1 MDEIKILSCSECFQ
15 NRGLKL
21 DAEKLGILNEEP
33 CPACKSCEGKKLTK
47 LDIVNLAHR
56 FFTLGTMH
64 RCDYGAAP
72 IIQFNQRQTTTIK
85 HSQSLANDIELFE
98 KVLEGGF
105 FLYGPRTWMIGE
117 IEPLKSLI
125 NPETRNEIIKRII
138 TEYPRIVL
146 NGRDFF
152 YRIRKNLK
160 DPEDPNGYDSP
171 PSDKSGNNRF
181 DSNNLSVMYA
191 SQDLQ
196 VCVHECRV
204 TAEDDIYVAT
214 IMPSKNLYLLDL
226 SAILVEE
233 KVTEFESLD
242 MAVHTL
248 FLAGEHSYEICRDL
262 AVAAYNSGF
271 DGIVYPSYFSHL
283 RTGTIPFQTTYG
295 FSLRRF
301 PQFQNYERSKIIP
314 NLALFGY
321 PIANRKA
328 KVSCI
333 NKLIMTRVDYDYH
346 FGPVGVL

>member
-1 MDEIKILSCSECFQ
+1 MDEIKILLCSECFQ

-47 LDIVNLAHR
+47 QDIVNLARR

-72 IIQFNQRQTTTIK
+72 IIQFSQRQTTTIK
-85 HSQSLANDIELFE
+85 YSQSLTNDIELFE
-98 KVLEGGF
+98 KVLECGF
-105 FLYGPRTWMIGE
+105 FHYGLRTWMIGE

-146 NGRDFF
+146 NNRDFF

-181 DSNNLSVMYA
+181 DSNNLPVMYT

-214 IMPSKNLYLLDL
+214 IMPSKNLHLLDL

-233 KVTEFESLD
+233 NVTEFESLD
-242 MAVHTL
+242 IAIHML
-248 FLAGEHSYEICRDL
+248 FLAGKHSYEICRDL
-262 AVAAYNSGF
+262 AVAAYSSSF

-283 RTGTIPFQTTYG
+283 RTGTLPFQTTYG

-301 PQFQNYERSKIIP
+301 PQFQDYERTKIIP